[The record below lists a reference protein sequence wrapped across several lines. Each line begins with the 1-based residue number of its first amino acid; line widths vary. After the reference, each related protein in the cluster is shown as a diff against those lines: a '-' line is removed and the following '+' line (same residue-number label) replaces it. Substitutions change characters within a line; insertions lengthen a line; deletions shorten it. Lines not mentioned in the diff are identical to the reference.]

1 MSEAAPVP
9 SDDHRAS
16 RRLFVSYATADRKQ
30 ALALCK
36 SIEKRGT
43 DCWISTRDVA
53 PGENYQEA
61 IVRSIRDAR
70 AMVLVFSGAANNSDE
85 IKKELSLASRYRVP
99 VIALRIE
106 DVEPSDAFAY
116 ELSTR
121 QWIDAFE
128 GRDKAIDALVAR
140 IGQLSADGAPAS
152 GPPASRSANPRNRTA
167 WIIAGSL
174 ALALLV
180 GAGIWLAV
188 RRPSAAVVHPM
199 QVRLAGFQLLS
210 ADLPPTIREAV
221 NTEIIAAFNKD
232 GVVGVSTAS
241 RPTPGRAPAFALGGT
256 IQRDGGTIRVITRLT
271 NERSGATLWSDT
283 FNYPGTE
290 ASAVPRHVAV
300 DAGNVVRCGLFGA
313 STYRKPL
320 PDNVLRDYLQFCQG
334 HWDPNISEG
343 RKALVPAQRVV
354 AAVPDFSW
362 GWAAVA
368 GAYWKGDATKP
379 QMQRIYGTAFFTQEE
394 LDAWLKQREEAEKRD
409 HRRLGRELDLFS
421 IQEEYGQG
429 LVFWHP
435 KGGAIR
441 KEMEDYLREQ
451 LLLRGYGLVFTPHIA
466 KRELWFTS
474 GHEIN
479 YADSMFSPMEFEEQE
494 FRIKPMNC
502 PFHIGIYKSAQHS
515 YRELPL
521 RYAELGTC
529 YRAELSGA
537 LHGLIRVRG
546 FTQDDAHI
554 FCTPETVRGEIVSCI
569 DFALSV
575 YEAFGFKDYKVEL
588 SVRGEDHSGFF
599 GEDKDWESAEAA
611 LVDALNTRGI
621 AYERIEGE
629 AAFYGPKID
638 IRVKDAI
645 GRAWQL
651 TTVQFDFNLPQRF
664 QLEYIGEDNKPH
676 QPIMIHRALFGSMER
691 FFGVLIEH
699 FAGAFPMWLAPVQV
713 AVLPITDRV
722 NEYAEEV
729 ARELR
734 VAGMR
739 VETNLRSEKIGAKI
753 RDAQLQKVPFMLVL
767 GDREMEQ
774 KTVAVRERAKGDIG
788 VMSVA
793 EFKEMAR
800 RLVETRALT
809 NN

>member
-1 MSEAAPVP
+1 MSEINVQLKNGEPVP
-9 SDDHRAS
+9 MPES
-16 RRLFVSYATADRKQ
+16 ATVAEALKKLDRDVAKQ
-30 ALALCK
+30 ALAAKIGGREVDLTAQLDALRASNGESASTVQIEPIVPQTRDGLEVLRHSTAHLLAAAVLDLFPGTK
-36 SIEKRGT
+36 LGIGPALLDDPRYGYFYDVITPQPLTEADLPVIEKRMKQIAGKNLGY
-43 DCWISTRDVA
+43 RR
-53 PGENYQEA
+53 E
-61 IVRSIRDAR
+61 
-70 AMVLVFSGAANNSDE
+70 E
-85 IKKELSLASRYRVP
+85 IPKGD
-99 VIALRIE
+99 ALRIFGE
-106 DVEPSDAFAY
+106 REEPLKCELIDEKAGEKVSVYYIEGSPFIDFCLGPHVPNTNKLRAF
-116 ELSTR
+116 
-121 QWIDAFE
+121 
-128 GRDKAIDALVAR
+128 K
-140 IGQLSADGAPAS
+140 
-152 GPPASRSANPRNRTA
+152 
-167 WIIAGSL
+167 
-174 ALALLV
+174 
-180 GAGIWLAV
+180 
-188 RRPSAAVVHPM
+188 
-199 QVRLAGFQLLS
+199 LLS
-210 ADLPPTIREAV
+210 L
-221 NTEIIAAFNKD
+221 
-232 GVVGVSTAS
+232 
-241 RPTPGRAPAFALGGT
+241 
-256 IQRDGGTIRVITRLT
+256 
-271 NERSGATLWSDT
+271 
-283 FNYPGTE
+283 
-290 ASAVPRHVAV
+290 
-300 DAGNVVRCGLFGA
+300 
-313 STYRKPL
+313 
-320 PDNVLRDYLQFCQG
+320 
-334 HWDPNISEG
+334 
-343 RKALVPAQRVV
+343 
-354 AAVPDFSW
+354 
-362 GWAAVA
+362 A
-368 GAYWKGDATKP
+368 GAYWKGDASQP

-394 LDAWLKQREEAEKRD
+394 LDAWMKQREEAEKRD

-421 IQEEYGQG
+421 IQEDYGQG
-429 LVFWHP
+429 LIFWHP

-479 YADSMFSPMEFEEQE
+479 YVDSMFSPMEFEEQE

-515 YRELPL
+515 YRDLPL

-537 LHGLIRVRG
+537 LHGLIRARG

-554 FCTPETVRGEIVSCI
+554 FCTSETVRSEIVGCI
-569 DFALSV
+569 DFAFNV
-575 YEAFGFKDYKVEL
+575 YEVFGFKDYKVEL
-588 SVRGEDHSGFF
+588 SVRGDDRSLYF

-611 LVDALNTRGI
+611 LVDALNSRGI
-621 AYERIEGE
+621 PYQRIEGE

-638 IRVKDAI
+638 IRVEDAI

-651 TTVQFDFNLPQRF
+651 TTVQFDFNLPERF

-676 QPIMIHRALFGSMER
+676 RPIMIHRALFGSMER

-699 FAGAFPMWLAPVQV
+699 YAGAFPMWLAPVQI

-722 NEYAEEV
+722 NEYAEGL

-734 VAGMR
+734 EAGFR
-739 VETNLRSEKIGAKI
+739 VEANLRSEKIGAKI

-774 KTVAVRERAKGDIG
+774 KTVAVRERARGDIG